1 MKYLLLSLVLLFG
14 LSDVTFGQSRF
25 EKYSKLLKEMAV
37 NKERVKKSGRKVV
50 IQHMKVISKVDY
62 MSGKYKKLIV
72 PYEESGKVKSV
83 QSDYKNG
90 NYIRVIQR
98 PRGQSITVNLKAD
111 GATYDYWKNK
121 GWY

>member
-14 LSDVTFGQSRF
+14 LSDIAFSQSRLN
-25 EKYSKLLKEMAV
+25 KLFKEIKKV
-37 NKERVKKSGRKVV
+37 TQVKSRKSSGRKVV

-90 NYIRVIQR
+90 RYIRVIKR
-98 PRGQSITVNLKAD
+98 SRGQSITVNLKSD

>member
-14 LSDVTFGQSRF
+14 LSDIAFSQSRLN
-25 EKYSKLLKEMAV
+25 KLFKEIKKV
-37 NKERVKKSGRKVV
+37 TQVKSRQPSGRKVV

-72 PYEESGKVKSV
+72 PYEESGKVKSI

-90 NYIRVIQR
+90 RYIRVIQR
-98 PRGQSITVNLKAD
+98 PRGQSITVNLKSD

>member
-14 LSDVTFGQSRF
+14 LSDIAFSQSRLN
-25 EKYSKLLKEMAV
+25 KLFKEIKKV
-37 NKERVKKSGRKVV
+37 TQVKSRKSSGRKVV
-50 IQHMKVISKVDY
+50 IQHMKAISKVDY
-62 MSGKYKKLIV
+62 MNGKYKKLIV

-90 NYIRVIQR
+90 RYIRVIQR
-98 PRGQSITVNLKAD
+98 SRGQSITVNLKAD
-111 GATYDYWKNK
+111 GTTYDYWKNK

>member
-25 EKYSKLLKEMAV
+25 EKYSKLLKEMAA
-37 NKERVKKSGRKVV
+37 NKERVKKTGRKVV

-72 PYEESGKVKSV
+72 PYEESGKVKSI

-90 NYIRVIQR
+90 RYIRVIQR
-98 PRGQSITVNLKAD
+98 PRGQSITVNLKSD

>member
-1 MKYLLLSLVLLFG
+1 
-14 LSDVTFGQSRF
+14 
-25 EKYSKLLKEMAV
+25 
-37 NKERVKKSGRKVV
+37 
-50 IQHMKVISKVDY
+50 MKVISKVDY

-72 PYEESGKVKSV
+72 PYDDSGKVKSV

-90 NYIRVIQR
+90 RYIRVIHR

-121 GWY
+121 GL

>member
-1 MKYLLLSLVLLFG
+1 MKHLLLSLVLLFG
-14 LSDVTFGQSRF
+14 LSDVAFSQSRLN
-25 EKYSKLLKEMAV
+25 KLFKEIKKV
-37 NKERVKKSGRKVV
+37 TQVKSRQPSGRKVV
-50 IQHMKVISKVDY
+50 IQHMKAISKVDY
-62 MSGKYKKLIV
+62 MNGKYKKLIV

-90 NYIRVIQR
+90 RYIRVIQR
-98 PRGQSITVNLKAD
+98 PRGQSITVNLKSD